1 MTSSLQKCKGFF
13 FFLHILVFY
22 ERQATKHRH
31 YRRSRNKPAVEMTV
45 ISIFMLVSAALS
57 AWLPYLFAEL
67 VRLGPTP

>member
-13 FFLHILVFY
+13 FFLHVLIFY
-22 ERQATKHRH
+22 ERQATMHRH
-31 YRRSRNKPAVEMTV
+31 YRKPWNKLAVEMTV

-67 VRLGPTP
+67 VRLGATP